1 MKRYITI
8 DGGTTNTRVSLVENM
23 QVISSKR
30 ISRGAKAGID
40 DRDGLKVALK
50 ETIVTLLNENSL
62 SENDIIKIL
71 ASGMITSEFG
81 LCEVP
86 HVLAPAG
93 ICELHDNMVEVSFP
107 EISSIP
113 FVFIRGVKKLGGEL
127 AKTDIIRGEETELV
141 GIMEDSDSEC
151 VYILPGSHSKLIKT
165 DNQGRIDEFCTML
178 TGEMIAAL
186 SGNTILKDAVDLS
199 ISEYD
204 IESLCFGYSYAK
216 ANGLNNSLFKVRIL
230 KNVMKKTPIEVY
242 SFFIGAILCD
252 EIEAIIAL
260 NASKIVIGGRA
271 QIKNATAILLE
282 RFSDKVIVIIDD
294 KKAETATSVGMIK
307 VFEFGC

>member
-8 DGGTTNTRVSLVENM
+8 DGGTTNTRVSLVENTR
-23 QVISSKR
+23 VIASKR

-50 ETIVTLLNENSL
+50 EAISSILEENSL
-62 SENDIIKIL
+62 SEEDIIKIL

-81 LCEVP
+81 LYEVP

-107 EISSIP
+107 DICSVP
-113 FVFIRGVKKLGGEL
+113 FVFIRGVKKLGNKLSE
-127 AKTDIIRGEETELV
+127 TDIIRGEETELV
-141 GIMEDSDSEC
+141 GIMEDSDGEC
-151 VYILPGSHSKLIKT
+151 VYVLPGSHSKLIKT
-165 DNQGRIDEFCTML
+165 DSHGRIDEFSTML

-204 IESLCFGYSYAK
+204 VESLCFGYSYAHE
-216 ANGLNNSLFKVRIL
+216 NGINNALFKVRIL
-230 KNVMKKTPIEVY
+230 KNIMKRSPTEVY
-242 SFFIGAILCD
+242 SFFIGAILSD
-252 EIEAIIAL
+252 EIKSIL
-260 NASKIVIGGRA
+260 SLDTKKVVIGGRA

-282 RFSDKVIVIIDD
+282 RFSDKEILIIDD
-294 KKAETATSVGMIK
+294 EKAASATSVGMIK